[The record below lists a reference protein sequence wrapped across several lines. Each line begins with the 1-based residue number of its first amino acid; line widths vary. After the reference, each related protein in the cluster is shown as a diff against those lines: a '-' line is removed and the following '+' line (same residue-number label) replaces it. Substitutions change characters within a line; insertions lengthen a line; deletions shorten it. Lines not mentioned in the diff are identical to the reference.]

1 MHCGWGDPIS
11 LMSFYLRGN
20 SKCCKILLCLKLN
33 YKNVTVLPSNA
44 KVKCLFSLVG
54 AEHALLLTLL
64 LTLARSSPQSSK
76 LDGGMCIMCCA
87 RLLTLYG
94 TWYMVHVYNHNR
106 RTLGGC
112 RGPVTW
118 FGGACQSHE

>member
-1 MHCGWGDPIS
+1 MHMHCGWGDPIS

-76 LDGGMCIMCCA
+76 LDGGICIMCCA

-94 TWYMVHVYNHNR
+94 TCVQPQPKNLRRLQGTRHMVWGR
-106 RTLGGC
+106 L
-112 RGPVTW
+112 P
-118 FGGACQSHE
+118 EP

>member
-1 MHCGWGDPIS
+1 MHMHCGWGDPIS

-54 AEHALLLTLL
+54 AEHALLLALL

-94 TWYMVHVYNHNR
+94 TWYMC
-106 RTLGGC
+106 TTTTEE
-112 RGPVTW
+112 P
-118 FGGACQSHE
+118 